1 MTGCAYRP
9 PRKRPGNTTGHDKNQ
24 RTKKE
29 MHMDT
34 LMKKLKDRSTEK
46 GKKAAAAFRASACAA
61 WVVSVYAMPA
71 VMADEGGSSDAAR
84 TAINA
89 FIVILL
95 NLALGIGI
103 MMLAHGLFV
112 LLLGHAQEQSPEQS
126 RSIRE
131 IAVGI
136 VLIMLRVIL
145 AGVDFA
151 GMFTAVTSFGG

>member
-1 MTGCAYRP
+1 M
-9 PRKRPGNTTGHDKNQ
+9 N
-24 RTKKE
+24 
-29 MHMDT
+29 T
-34 LMKKLKDRSTEK
+34 LMKKQTDLMTGTENRS
-46 GKKAAAAFRASACAA
+46 AAALKASACAV
-61 WVVSVYAMPA
+61 WMLSIYAMPV
-71 VMADEGGSSDAAR
+71 VMADEGGGSDAAK
-84 TAINA
+84 TAINT

-151 GMFTAVTSFGG
+151 GMFTTVTSFGG

>member
-1 MTGCAYRP
+1 M
-9 PRKRPGNTTGHDKNQ
+9 N
-24 RTKKE
+24 
-29 MHMDT
+29 T
-34 LMKKLKDRSTEK
+34 LMKKQTDLMTGTENRS
-46 GKKAAAAFRASACAA
+46 AAALKASACAV
-61 WVVSVYAMPA
+61 WMLSIYAMPV
-71 VMADEGGSSDAAR
+71 VMADEGGSSDAAK
-84 TAINA
+84 TAINT

-151 GMFTAVTSFGG
+151 GMFTTVTSFGG

>member
-1 MTGCAYRP
+1 MNTLRKKQTDLMTGTENRSASA
-9 PRKRPGNTTGHDKNQ
+9 
-24 RTKKE
+24 
-29 MHMDT
+29 
-34 LMKKLKDRSTEK
+34 LK
-46 GKKAAAAFRASACAA
+46 ASACAV
-61 WVVSVYAMPA
+61 WMLSIYAMPV
-71 VMADEGGSSDAAR
+71 VMADEGGGSDAAK
-84 TAINA
+84 TAINT

-151 GMFTAVTSFGG
+151 GMFTTVTSFGG

>member
-1 MTGCAYRP
+1 MKTRWKKRPDRETGMDKKTVPAYRIF
-9 PRKRPGNTTGHDKNQ
+9 T
-24 RTKKE
+24 
-29 MHMDT
+29 
-34 LMKKLKDRSTEK
+34 
-46 GKKAAAAFRASACAA
+46 CAA
-61 WVVSVYAMPA
+61 CMLSMYAMPT
-71 VMADEGGSSDAAR
+71 VMASDTGSSDAAK
-84 TAINA
+84 TAINT

-151 GMFTAVTSFGG
+151 GMFTTVTSFGA

>member
-1 MTGCAYRP
+1 MKTFWKKTLVRKDGMDKKILPVYRVF
-9 PRKRPGNTTGHDKNQ
+9 
-24 RTKKE
+24 
-29 MHMDT
+29 
-34 LMKKLKDRSTEK
+34 SS
-46 GKKAAAAFRASACAA
+46 AACILSM
-61 WVVSVYAMPA
+61 YAMPA
-71 VMADEGGSSDAAR
+71 VMASDTGSSDAAK
-84 TAINA
+84 TAINT

-151 GMFTAVTSFGG
+151 GMFTTVTSFGA

>member
-1 MTGCAYRP
+1 
-9 PRKRPGNTTGHDKNQ
+9 
-24 RTKKE
+24 
-29 MHMDT
+29 MDT

-95 NLALGIGI
+95 NLASG
-103 MMLAHGLFV
+103 
-112 LLLGHAQEQSPEQS
+112 S
-126 RSIRE
+126 
-131 IAVGI
+131 
-136 VLIMLRVIL
+136 
-145 AGVDFA
+145 
-151 GMFTAVTSFGG
+151 

>member
-1 MTGCAYRP
+1 MNTLRKKQTDLMTG
-9 PRKRPGNTTGHDKNQ
+9 
-24 RTKKE
+24 
-29 MHMDT
+29 
-34 LMKKLKDRSTEK
+34 TENRL
-46 GKKAAAAFRASACAA
+46 AAALKAYACAV
-61 WVVSVYAMPA
+61 WMLSIYAMPV
-71 VMADEGGSSDAAR
+71 VMADEGGGSDAAK
-84 TAINA
+84 TAINT

-151 GMFTAVTSFGG
+151 GMFTTVTSFGG

>member
-1 MTGCAYRP
+1 MNTLRKKQTDLMTGT
-9 PRKRPGNTTGHDKNQ
+9 GN
-24 RTKKE
+24 RSASA
-29 MHMDT
+29 
-34 LMKKLKDRSTEK
+34 LK
-46 GKKAAAAFRASACAA
+46 ASACAV
-61 WVVSVYAMPA
+61 WMLTIYAMPV
-71 VMADEGGSSDAAR
+71 VMADEGGSSDAAK
-84 TAINA
+84 TAINT

-151 GMFTAVTSFGG
+151 GMFTTVTSFGG

>member
-1 MTGCAYRP
+1 MNTLRKKQTDLMTGT
-9 PRKRPGNTTGHDKNQ
+9 GN
-24 RTKKE
+24 R
-29 MHMDT
+29 
-34 LMKKLKDRSTEK
+34 
-46 GKKAAAAFRASACAA
+46 AAAALKAYACAV
-61 WVVSVYAMPA
+61 WMLSIYAMPV
-71 VMADEGGSSDAAR
+71 VMADESGGSDAAK
-84 TAINA
+84 TAINT

-151 GMFTAVTSFGG
+151 GMFTTVTSFGG

>member
-1 MTGCAYRP
+1 MKTFWKKTLVRKDGMDKKILPVYRVF
-9 PRKRPGNTTGHDKNQ
+9 
-24 RTKKE
+24 
-29 MHMDT
+29 
-34 LMKKLKDRSTEK
+34 SW
-46 GKKAAAAFRASACAA
+46 AACILSM
-61 WVVSVYAMPA
+61 YAMPA
-71 VMADEGGSSDAAR
+71 VMASDTGSSDTAK
-84 TAINA
+84 TAINT

-151 GMFTAVTSFGG
+151 GMFTTVTSFGA

>member
-1 MTGCAYRP
+1 MFIRESVIRRYAFLLADIVCIVISLALANYLRFGRIDLRQFDDVFLRSMSAAVVMACLAY
-9 PRKRPGNTTGHDKNQ
+9 
-24 RTKKE
+24 
-29 MHMDT
+29 M
-34 LMKKLKDRSTEK
+34 LSI
-46 GKKAAAAFRASACAA
+46 
-61 WVVSVYAMPA
+61 YAMPA
-71 VMADEGGSSDAAR
+71 VMASDTGSSDAAK
-84 TAINA
+84 TAINT

-151 GMFTAVTSFGG
+151 GMFTTVTSFGG

>member
-1 MTGCAYRP
+1 MNTLRKKQTDLMTGT
-9 PRKRPGNTTGHDKNQ
+9 GN
-24 RTKKE
+24 RSASA
-29 MHMDT
+29 
-34 LMKKLKDRSTEK
+34 LK
-46 GKKAAAAFRASACAA
+46 ASACAV
-61 WVVSVYAMPA
+61 WMLSIYAMPV
-71 VMADEGGSSDAAR
+71 VMADEGGGSDAAK
-84 TAINA
+84 TAINT

-151 GMFTAVTSFGG
+151 GMFTTVTSFGG

>member
-1 MTGCAYRP
+1 MKTRWKKRPARETGMDKKTVPAYRIF
-9 PRKRPGNTTGHDKNQ
+9 T
-24 RTKKE
+24 
-29 MHMDT
+29 
-34 LMKKLKDRSTEK
+34 
-46 GKKAAAAFRASACAA
+46 CAA
-61 WVVSVYAMPA
+61 CMLSMYAMPT
-71 VMADEGGSSDAAR
+71 VMANDTGSSDAAK
-84 TAINA
+84 TAINT

-151 GMFTAVTSFGG
+151 GMCTTVTSFGA

>member
-1 MTGCAYRP
+1 MVSG
-9 PRKRPGNTTGHDKNQ
+9 RKQQKI
-24 RTKKE
+24 KKE
-29 MHMDT
+29 KGMNIV
-34 LMKKLKDRSTEK
+34 KKIQAARKAGGR
-46 GKKAAAAFRASACAA
+46 GKAVAAYRASACLAYML
-61 WVVSVYAMPA
+61 SVYTMPA
-71 VMADEGGSSDAAR
+71 VMASDTGSSDAAK
-84 TAINA
+84 TAINT

-151 GMFTAVTSFGG
+151 GMFTTVTSFGA

>member
-1 MTGCAYRP
+1 MNTLRKKQTDLMTGTE
-9 PRKRPGNTTGHDKNQ
+9 N
-24 RTKKE
+24 
-29 MHMDT
+29 
-34 LMKKLKDRSTEK
+34 RS
-46 GKKAAAAFRASACAA
+46 AAALKAYDCAV
-61 WVVSVYAMPA
+61 WMLSIYAMPV
-71 VMADEGGSSDAAR
+71 VMADEGGGSDAAK
-84 TAINA
+84 TAINT

-151 GMFTAVTSFGG
+151 GMFTTVTSFGG

>member
-1 MTGCAYRP
+1 MKTRWKKGPARETGMDKKTVPAYRIF
-9 PRKRPGNTTGHDKNQ
+9 T
-24 RTKKE
+24 
-29 MHMDT
+29 
-34 LMKKLKDRSTEK
+34 
-46 GKKAAAAFRASACAA
+46 CAA
-61 WVVSVYAMPA
+61 CMLSMYAMPT
-71 VMADEGGSSDAAR
+71 VMASDTGSSDAAK
-84 TAINA
+84 TAINT

-151 GMFTAVTSFGG
+151 GMFTTVTSFGA

>member
-1 MTGCAYRP
+1 MNTLRKKQTDLMTGTE
-9 PRKRPGNTTGHDKNQ
+9 N
-24 RTKKE
+24 
-29 MHMDT
+29 
-34 LMKKLKDRSTEK
+34 RS
-46 GKKAAAAFRASACAA
+46 AAALKASACAV
-61 WVVSVYAMPA
+61 WMLTIYAMPV
-71 VMADEGGSSDAAR
+71 VMADEGGGSDAAK
-84 TAINA
+84 TAINT

-151 GMFTAVTSFGG
+151 GMFTTVTSFGG

>member
-1 MTGCAYRP
+1 
-9 PRKRPGNTTGHDKNQ
+9 
-24 RTKKE
+24 
-29 MHMDT
+29 MDT

-95 NLALGIGI
+95 NLALGSGI

>member
-1 MTGCAYRP
+1 
-9 PRKRPGNTTGHDKNQ
+9 
-24 RTKKE
+24 
-29 MHMDT
+29 
-34 LMKKLKDRSTEK
+34 
-46 GKKAAAAFRASACAA
+46 
-61 WVVSVYAMPA
+61 MPCRW
-71 VMADEGGSSDAAR
+71 S
-84 TAINA
+84 
-89 FIVILL
+89 VILL

-151 GMFTAVTSFGG
+151 GMFTTVTSFGG

>member
-1 MTGCAYRP
+1 MMSGRKQQKIKKEKGMNIVKKIQAARKAGGKGKAVAAYR
-9 PRKRPGNTTGHDKNQ
+9 
-24 RTKKE
+24 
-29 MHMDT
+29 
-34 LMKKLKDRSTEK
+34 
-46 GKKAAAAFRASACAA
+46 ASVCLAYML
-61 WVVSVYAMPA
+61 SVYTYTMPA
-71 VMADEGGSSDAAR
+71 VMASDTSSSDAAK
-84 TAINA
+84 TAINT

-151 GMFTAVTSFGG
+151 GMFTTVTSFGA

>member
-1 MTGCAYRP
+1 MNTLRKKQTDLMTG
-9 PRKRPGNTTGHDKNQ
+9 
-24 RTKKE
+24 
-29 MHMDT
+29 
-34 LMKKLKDRSTEK
+34 TENRL
-46 GKKAAAAFRASACAA
+46 AAALKASACAV
-61 WVVSVYAMPA
+61 WMLSIYAMPV
-71 VMADEGGSSDAAR
+71 VMADEGGGSDAAK
-84 TAINA
+84 TAINT

-151 GMFTAVTSFGG
+151 GMFTTVTSFGG

>member
-1 MTGCAYRP
+1 MNTLRKKQTDLMTGTE
-9 PRKRPGNTTGHDKNQ
+9 N
-24 RTKKE
+24 
-29 MHMDT
+29 
-34 LMKKLKDRSTEK
+34 RS
-46 GKKAAAAFRASACAA
+46 AAALKAYACAG
-61 WVVSVYAMPA
+61 WMLSIYAMPV
-71 VMADEGGSSDAAR
+71 VMADEGGGSDAAK
-84 TAINA
+84 TAINT

-151 GMFTAVTSFGG
+151 GMFTTVTSFGG

>member
-1 MTGCAYRP
+1 MDKKIVLAYR
-9 PRKRPGNTTGHDKNQ
+9 TFT
-24 RTKKE
+24 
-29 MHMDT
+29 
-34 LMKKLKDRSTEK
+34 
-46 GKKAAAAFRASACAA
+46 CAA
-61 WVVSVYAMPA
+61 CMLSMYAMPT
-71 VMADEGGSSDAAR
+71 VMASDTGSSDAAK
-84 TAINA
+84 TAINT

-151 GMFTAVTSFGG
+151 GMFTTVTSFGA

>member
-1 MTGCAYRP
+1 MNTLRKKQTDLMTGT
-9 PRKRPGNTTGHDKNQ
+9 GN
-24 RTKKE
+24 R
-29 MHMDT
+29 
-34 LMKKLKDRSTEK
+34 
-46 GKKAAAAFRASACAA
+46 AAAALKASACAG
-61 WVVSVYAMPA
+61 WMLSIYTMPV
-71 VMADEGGSSDAAR
+71 VMADEGGGSDAAK
-84 TAINA
+84 TAINT

-103 MMLAHGLFV
+103 M
-112 LLLGHAQEQSPEQS
+112 LLGHAQEQSPEQS

-151 GMFTAVTSFGG
+151 GMFTTVTSFGG

>member
-1 MTGCAYRP
+1 MNKIKKIQAARKAGGMGKAVAAY
-9 PRKRPGNTTGHDKNQ
+9 
-24 RTKKE
+24 
-29 MHMDT
+29 
-34 LMKKLKDRSTEK
+34 
-46 GKKAAAAFRASACAA
+46 RASACLAYML
-61 WVVSVYAMPA
+61 SVYAMPA
-71 VMADEGGSSDAAR
+71 VMAGDTGSSDAAK
-84 TAINA
+84 TAINT

-151 GMFTAVTSFGG
+151 GMFTTVTSFGA

>member
-1 MTGCAYRP
+1 
-9 PRKRPGNTTGHDKNQ
+9 
-24 RTKKE
+24 
-29 MHMDT
+29 MDT
-34 LMKKLKDRSTEK
+34 LMKKLKDRSTDTGE
-46 GKKAAAAFRASACAA
+46 KAAAAFRASACAV
-61 WVVSVYAMPA
+61 WVLSVYAMPA

-103 MMLAHGLFV
+103 MMLTHGLFV

>member
-1 MTGCAYRP
+1 MNILRKKQTDLMTG
-9 PRKRPGNTTGHDKNQ
+9 
-24 RTKKE
+24 
-29 MHMDT
+29 
-34 LMKKLKDRSTEK
+34 TENRL
-46 GKKAAAAFRASACAA
+46 AAALKASACAV
-61 WVVSVYAMPA
+61 WMLSIYVMPV
-71 VMADEGGSSDAAR
+71 VMADEGGGSDAAK
-84 TAINA
+84 TAINT

-151 GMFTAVTSFGG
+151 GMFTTVTSFGG

>member
-1 MTGCAYRP
+1 MNTLRKKQTDLMTGTE
-9 PRKRPGNTTGHDKNQ
+9 N
-24 RTKKE
+24 
-29 MHMDT
+29 
-34 LMKKLKDRSTEK
+34 RS
-46 GKKAAAAFRASACAA
+46 AAALKASACAV
-61 WVVSVYAMPA
+61 WMLSIYAMPV
-71 VMADEGGSSDAAR
+71 VMADEGGSSDAAK
-84 TAINA
+84 TAINT

-151 GMFTAVTSFGG
+151 GMFTTVTSFGG

>member
-1 MTGCAYRP
+1 MKTRWKKRPARETGIDKKTVPAYRIF
-9 PRKRPGNTTGHDKNQ
+9 T
-24 RTKKE
+24 
-29 MHMDT
+29 
-34 LMKKLKDRSTEK
+34 
-46 GKKAAAAFRASACAA
+46 CAA
-61 WVVSVYAMPA
+61 CMLSMYAMPT
-71 VMADEGGSSDAAR
+71 VMASDTGSSDAAK
-84 TAINA
+84 TAINT

-151 GMFTAVTSFGG
+151 GMFTTVTSFGA

>member
-1 MTGCAYRP
+1 MKTLWKKQGLREAGTMNRAVTAYRA
-9 PRKRPGNTTGHDKNQ
+9 
-24 RTKKE
+24 
-29 MHMDT
+29 
-34 LMKKLKDRSTEK
+34 ST
-46 GKKAAAAFRASACAA
+46 CAA
-61 WVVSVYAMPA
+61 CMLSMYAMPA
-71 VMADEGGSSDAAR
+71 VMASDFFFNDAA
-84 TAINA
+84 TTEIYT

-151 GMFTAVTSFGG
+151 GMFTTVTSFGA

>member
-1 MTGCAYRP
+1 MSMKTLRKKQGTERAETGRTAVLAYRI
-9 PRKRPGNTTGHDKNQ
+9 
-24 RTKKE
+24 
-29 MHMDT
+29 
-34 LMKKLKDRSTEK
+34 
-46 GKKAAAAFRASACAA
+46 SACAA
-61 WVVSVYAMPA
+61 CMLSMYAMPV
-71 VMADEGGSSDAAR
+71 VMASDGSSSDAAK
-84 TAINA
+84 TAINT

-151 GMFTAVTSFGG
+151 GMFTTVTSFGG

>member
-1 MTGCAYRP
+1 MKTRWKKRPARETGMDKKTVPAYRIF
-9 PRKRPGNTTGHDKNQ
+9 T
-24 RTKKE
+24 
-29 MHMDT
+29 
-34 LMKKLKDRSTEK
+34 
-46 GKKAAAAFRASACAA
+46 CAA
-61 WVVSVYAMPA
+61 CMLSMYAMPTVIA
-71 VMADEGGSSDAAR
+71 SDTGSSDAAK
-84 TAINA
+84 TAINT

-151 GMFTAVTSFGG
+151 GMFTTVTSFGA

>member
-1 MTGCAYRP
+1 MKTRWKKRPARETGMDKKTVPAYRIF
-9 PRKRPGNTTGHDKNQ
+9 T
-24 RTKKE
+24 
-29 MHMDT
+29 
-34 LMKKLKDRSTEK
+34 
-46 GKKAAAAFRASACAA
+46 CAA
-61 WVVSVYAMPA
+61 CMLSMYAMPT
-71 VMADEGGSSDAAR
+71 VMANDTGSSDAAK
-84 TAINA
+84 TAINT

-151 GMFTAVTSFGG
+151 GMFTTVTSFGA

>member
-1 MTGCAYRP
+1 MRM
-9 PRKRPGNTTGHDKNQ
+9 N
-24 RTKKE
+24 
-29 MHMDT
+29 T
-34 LMKKLKDRSTEK
+34 LMKKQTDLMTGTENRS
-46 GKKAAAAFRASACAA
+46 AAALKASACAV
-61 WVVSVYAMPA
+61 WMLSIYAMPV
-71 VMADEGGSSDAAR
+71 VMADEGGGSDAAK
-84 TAINA
+84 TAINT

-151 GMFTAVTSFGG
+151 GMFTTVTSFGG

>member
-1 MTGCAYRP
+1 MNTLRKKQTDLMTGT
-9 PRKRPGNTTGHDKNQ
+9 GN
-24 RTKKE
+24 R
-29 MHMDT
+29 
-34 LMKKLKDRSTEK
+34 
-46 GKKAAAAFRASACAA
+46 AAAALKAYACAV
-61 WVVSVYAMPA
+61 WMLSLYAMPV
-71 VMADEGGSSDAAR
+71 VMADEGGGSDAAK
-84 TAINA
+84 TAINT

-151 GMFTAVTSFGG
+151 GMFTTVTSFGG

>member
-1 MTGCAYRP
+1 MKTFWKKTLV
-9 PRKRPGNTTGHDKNQ
+9 RKDG
-24 RTKKE
+24 
-29 MHMDT
+29 M
-34 LMKKLKDRSTEK
+34 
-46 GKKAAAAFRASACAA
+46 GKKILPVYRVFSCAA
-61 WVVSVYAMPA
+61 CILSMYAMPA
-71 VMADEGGSSDAAR
+71 VMASDSGSSDAAK
-84 TAINA
+84 TAINT

-151 GMFTAVTSFGG
+151 GMFTTVTSFGA

>member
-1 MTGCAYRP
+1 MNTLRKKQTDLMTGT
-9 PRKRPGNTTGHDKNQ
+9 GN
-24 RTKKE
+24 RSASA
-29 MHMDT
+29 
-34 LMKKLKDRSTEK
+34 LK
-46 GKKAAAAFRASACAA
+46 ASACAV
-61 WVVSVYAMPA
+61 WMLSIYAMPV
-71 VMADEGGSSDAAR
+71 VMADEGGSSDAAK
-84 TAINA
+84 TAINT

-136 VLIMLRVIL
+136 VLIRLRVIL
-145 AGVDFA
+145 AGVDCA
-151 GMFTAVTSFGG
+151 GMFTTVTSFGG

>member
-1 MTGCAYRP
+1 M
-9 PRKRPGNTTGHDKNQ
+9 N
-24 RTKKE
+24 
-29 MHMDT
+29 T
-34 LMKKLKDRSTEK
+34 LMKKQTELMTGTENRS
-46 GKKAAAAFRASACAA
+46 AAALKASACAV
-61 WVVSVYAMPA
+61 WMLSIYAMPV
-71 VMADEGGSSDAAR
+71 VMADEGGGSDAAK
-84 TAINA
+84 TAINT

-151 GMFTAVTSFGG
+151 GMFTTVTSFGG

>member
-1 MTGCAYRP
+1 MNTLRKKQTDLMTGTE
-9 PRKRPGNTTGHDKNQ
+9 N
-24 RTKKE
+24 
-29 MHMDT
+29 
-34 LMKKLKDRSTEK
+34 RS
-46 GKKAAAAFRASACAA
+46 AAALKASACAV
-61 WVVSVYAMPA
+61 WMLSIYAMPV
-71 VMADEGGSSDAAR
+71 VMADEGGGSDAAK
-84 TAINA
+84 TAINT

-151 GMFTAVTSFGG
+151 GMFTTVTSFGG